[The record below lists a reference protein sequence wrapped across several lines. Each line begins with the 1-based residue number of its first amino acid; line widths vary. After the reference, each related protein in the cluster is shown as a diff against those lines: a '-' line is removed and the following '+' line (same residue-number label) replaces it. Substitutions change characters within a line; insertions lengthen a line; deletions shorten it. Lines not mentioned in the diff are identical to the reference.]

1 VAQLSTEPSI
11 QHRRIVL
18 NPAPYR
24 RVVHGQAAL
33 GHHFFKITVA
43 QRVSQIPS
51 HAQQDDLVFE
61 VSPTEQSR
69 PILSHS
75 SHPIRTASRRL
86 QQIPSK

>member
-1 VAQLSTEPSI
+1 MSLRSWRKLMSTERVATFTETPDNLT
-11 QHRRIVL
+11 RRHI
-18 NPAPYR
+18 
-24 RVVHGQAAL
+24 G
-33 GHHFFKITVA
+33 KITVA
-43 QRVSQIPS
+43 QRVLQIPS